1 MPLDSAQQLTDD
13 EYDAILMDDELY
25 FESCLMIR
33 TKSDGLKPLKLN
45 SSQRYAHERIERQ
58 RQETGRVRCL
68 VLKGRQQG
76 ISTYVGGRYYK
87 KVSTS
92 NGVLAYIVTHE
103 DAATQNLFGMTR
115 RYHENNLPDFKP
127 ETGIANANE
136 LKFSKLDSGYKIA
149 TAGARTAGRSST
161 IQFLHASEFDFWPD
175 SSAAEVWKGLAE
187 AVPDEDGTEV
197 IIESTADKP
206 GGRFHRAWKAAK
218 NGESGYMALFI
229 PWFVHEEYRKQPP
242 EGWEP
247 PDKFYEYMLMHGLD
261 EDQVYWA
268 WDKNRAMAMLDGLGS
283 DEFCTGFKREY
294 PATDDEAFEEAG
306 DELRRAIPLSWI
318 RAAQARWQENH
329 RTPLGYMTSLGVDVA
344 QGGGDNTVLSPLHT
358 LRFAPLTVV
367 KGIDTKDGPDVAS
380 RVVSVVRDDAVIAV
394 DLGGGW
400 GGSTL
405 THLKT
410 HLKLPSAGINPST
423 KATARSACGRYGF
436 KNRRAELFWRLREA
450 LNPATG
456 QNIELPPDEDMAQ
469 DLAAPE
475 FEVTLQGI
483 QIESKDD
490 IKRRLGRSP
499 DRGDAVLLAWA
510 GGSGAVKKIA
520 RMEADRARKEAG
532 LGPARRVNRPH
543 ANVRR

>member
-33 TKSDGLKPLKLN
+33 TKSDGLRPLKLN
-45 SSQRYAHERIERQ
+45 SSQRYAHERIEQQ

-127 ETGIANANE
+127 ETGVANANE

-218 NGESGYMALFI
+218 RGESGYMALFI
-229 PWFVHEEYRKQPP
+229 PWFLHEEYRKEPTKGWVPP
-242 EGWEP
+242 QSFE
-247 PDKFYEYMLMHGLD
+247 EYMVLHGLD
-261 EDQVYWA
+261 MDQIYWA
-268 WDKNRAMAMLDGLGS
+268 WDKNRAMAMLEGLGS
-283 DEFCTGFKREY
+283 DEFCLGFKREY

-306 DELRRAIPLSWI
+306 DELTRAIPMAWI
-318 RAAQARWQENH
+318 KAAQARWIAN
-329 RTPLGYMTSLGVDVA
+329 RSVPKGPMTGLGVDVA
-344 QGGGDNTVLSPLHT
+344 QGGPDKTVATPCHGIRLEYPVELPGS
-358 LRFAPLTVV
+358 LT
-367 KGIDTKDGPDVAS
+367 TDGPSVAGM
-380 RVVSVVRDDAVIAV
+380 VVSVVRDNATIGI

-400 GGSTL
+400 GGDAH
-405 THLKT
+405 THLKK
-410 HLKLPSAGINPST
+410 HLDMPVAGINPAAGAPGKS
-423 KATARSACGRYGF
+423 KHGGYEF
-436 KNRRAELFWRLREA
+436 KNMRAYLFWHFRES
-450 LNPATG
+450 LNPITG
-456 QNIELPPDEDMAQ
+456 DNMEIPPDDELAE
-469 DLAAPE
+469 DLAAAT
-475 FEVTLQGI
+475 FEITRQGVL
-483 QIESKDD
+483 IEKKED
-490 IKRRLGRSP
+490 IKKRLGRSP
-499 DRGDAVLLAWA
+499 DKGDSALIAWYVA
-510 GGSGAVKKIA
+510 EPSV
-520 RMEADRARKEAG
+520 RQRARDEQKKAG
-532 LGPARRVNRPH
+532 HSPSVSLPARKVNG
-543 ANVRR
+543 RR